1 MGLRDPASVPVG
13 SRRGRV
19 AATGAWLLV
28 VLGSSVAYAL
38 ARASY
43 THEYSA
49 VPWKR
54 LLALDAPLPFGHR
67 ILVPWLAR
75 PVVAAG
81 VSPQLVFGVVEAV
94 AFALV
99 LGFTAAA
106 LAVWLPKRR
115 ARAAALMIGV
125 ALVLVYVVPRRWPLL
140 YPWDG
145 PALAVL
151 AISLWAAVRQHYWLA
166 LVATVVGAFNRETA
180 VLVPLFVVALSLHD
194 SRERPVAIAWAQ
206 LMLAGFIVARL
217 TVTMVFPDNP
227 GPPLHFT
234 IGGGEYRVESNLRW
248 LAKVRNWPWLLVYL
262 GALVPAWPVVHRR
275 VPGPLHRVA
284 LLGAAF
290 LIASMVVANV
300 YEPRAWGEG
309 VYLICVGV
317 TVGALSPKPFSRS
330 GSAPHR
336 LSLPSVPQRWLAIL
350 DRYTLLALLLGFSAF
365 VLALR
370 AWQFL
375 PIAQWPMPH

>member
-1 MGLRDPASVPVG
+1 MGLGHPGSAAAE
-13 SRRGRV
+13 SRRSRV
-19 AATGAWLLV
+19 AGAAVWLLV
-28 VLGSSVAYAL
+28 VLGSSVAYAV

-54 LLALDAPLPFGHR
+54 LLALEAPLPFGHR
-67 ILVPWLAR
+67 VLVPWLAQ

-99 LGFTAAA
+99 LGFTAAT
-106 LAVWLPKRR
+106 LAVWLSKRR

-125 ALVLVYVVPRRWPLL
+125 ALVLVYVAPRRWPLL

-151 AISLWAAVRQHYWLA
+151 AVSLWAAVRRHYWLA
-166 LVATVVGAFNRETA
+166 LAVTVLGAFNRETA
-180 VLVPLFVVALSLHD
+180 VLVPFFVVALCVHD

-217 TVTMVFPDNP
+217 IVMLLLPDNP

-248 LAKVRNWPWLLVYL
+248 LAKARNWPWLLVYL
-262 GALVPAWPVVHRR
+262 GVLVPVWPVVHRR

-290 LIASMVVANV
+290 LVASMVVANV

-309 VYLICVGV
+309 VYLICVAV
-317 TVGALSPKPFSRS
+317 TVGALSPKPISRC
-330 GSAPHR
+330 GSAAR
-336 LSLPSVPQRWLAIL
+336 RRSLPPVPQRWLANL
-350 DRYTLLALLLGFSAF
+350 DRYSLVALLLGFAAF
-365 VLALR
+365 VVTLR
-370 AWQFL
+370 AWRFL
-375 PIAQWPMPH
+375 PVAQWPMPH